1 MYLCPRF
8 FYTII
13 LSLLGDLIV
22 SVVDGQ
28 TLGIDIIQI
37 EAIEDDPLLNLVIE
51 TCILG
56 RNIDDNKTCAGGE
69 SSRSSTASFCHELL
83 NSSPNCKR
91 FLFLGVLGLK

>member
-1 MYLCPRF
+1 MHRF

-37 EAIEDDPLLNLVIE
+37 EAIEDDPLLNLLIE

-56 RNIDDNKTCAGGE
+56 RNIDGNRTCAGGE
-69 SSRSSTASFCHELL
+69 RALEALL
-83 NSSPNCKR
+83 P
-91 FLFLGVLGLK
+91 LFVMRYSILPQTVNVFFS